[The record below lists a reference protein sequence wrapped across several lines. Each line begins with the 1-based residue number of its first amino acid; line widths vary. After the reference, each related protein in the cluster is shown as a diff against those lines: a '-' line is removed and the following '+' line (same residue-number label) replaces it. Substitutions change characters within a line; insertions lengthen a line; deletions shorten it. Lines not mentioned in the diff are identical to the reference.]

1 MTSMQL
7 GNFFPKTRA
16 KSSLL
21 LFLFTWFQGVCNYG
35 FIVLIVNLM
44 PHDMYP
50 KLAAKWGT
58 LLYFCSAF
66 LDLIVRK
73 PGIAESTKVMMS
85 LVFPNLATTRACYS
99 LVVYEFNPNGTGLG
113 WDSTLWG
120 KLFNY
125 RVISYF
131 PTLTFALIFHF
142 TLGMLLEKYG
152 SAPAIWRTFMRYVF
166 AERRKAL
173 KKSIVKDE
181 TARMATLSPID
192 RRNFETA
199 EDQDLIPVGPRG
211 PAS

>member
-1 MTSMQL
+1 
-7 GNFFPKTRA
+7 
-16 KSSLL
+16 
-21 LFLFTWFQGVCNYG
+21 
-35 FIVLIVNLM
+35 
-44 PHDMYP
+44 MYP

-66 LDLIVRK
+66 IDLIIKK

-85 LVFPNLATTRACYS
+85 LMFPNLATTRACFC

-113 WDSTLWG
+113 WDNTLWG
-120 KLFNY
+120 KLHNY

-131 PTLTFALIFHF
+131 PILTFALVFHF

-173 KKSIVKDE
+173 KKSIMKDE
-181 TARMATLSPID
+181 TTRMATLSTID
-192 RRNFETA
+192 RSNFETA
-199 EDQDLIPVGPRG
+199 EDQDLIPVGPQG